1 MKSQIIGV
9 PENVLEPAD
18 LREAALQALHTAVE
32 THNYLLR
39 AHIDRD
45 EVGVNTFGDTVMKI
59 DFECEEA
66 VFEPFRYLARKYGVG
81 FSVVSEEHGE
91 FTIGANPA
99 YTLFVDGFDGSSKY
113 KQTGG
118 KSRGGPMM
126 AVYLGLNPRFDDY
139 LVAGIADF
147 GLKEIVFADRG
158 EGVKLFTK
166 GSWHHIYAPKGNMP
180 NNTTPIY
187 ADEGVSM
194 YDPSFN
200 WMVTSSKRETL
211 DDKTRIYIDEGVQN
225 FSTFPY
231 HANGYFYDPIKER
244 FDTQYLGSSAVYFFD
259 VATGR
264 ADLDLEYGRKECL
277 EHWTGYPLIKEAG
290 ASMEF
295 LSGGMVGPTRY
306 RDYLTLNHGYPA
318 IIIAATP
325 ELANE
330 ARAFSM
336 EFNSSPKQ

>member
-1 MKSQIIGV
+1 MVNNTGV
-9 PENVLEPAD
+9 NSDLALEPAD

-91 FTIGANPA
+91 FTIGTSPA

-113 KQTGG
+113 KETGG

-126 AVYLGLNPRFDDY
+126 AVYLGINPRFDDY

-147 GLKEIVFADRG
+147 GLKEIAFAARG

-166 GSWHHIYAPKGNMP
+166 GSWHHVYAS
-180 NNTTPIY
+180 
-187 ADEGVSM
+187 DEKKLGS
-194 YDPSFN
+194 
-200 WMVTSSKRETL
+200 T
-211 DDKTRIYIDEGVQN
+211 TRIYIDEGVKN
-225 FSTFPY
+225 YTTFP
-231 HANGYFYDPIKER
+231 HHTKGYFYDPIKER
-244 FDTQYLGSSAVYFFD
+244 FETQYLGSSAVYFFD

-264 ADLDLEYGRKECL
+264 ADLDLEYGRKENL
-277 EHWTGYPLIKEAG
+277 EHWAGYPLIKE
-290 ASMEF
+290 
-295 LSGGMVGPTRY
+295 SGGIMEYVSGGSVGPTRY
-306 RDYLTLNHGYPA
+306 RDYLQLNQGYPA
-318 IIIAATP
+318 VIIAATK
-325 ELANE
+325 ELGNA

-336 EFNSSPKQ
+336 RHQP

>member
-1 MKSQIIGV
+1 MNSHIRDTR
-9 PENVLEPAD
+9 ENVLKPAD

-81 FSVVSEEHGE
+81 FSVISEEHGA

-113 KQTGG
+113 RETGG

-126 AVYLGLNPRFDDY
+126 AVYLGVNPRFDDY

-147 GLKEIVFADRG
+147 GLKEIAFAARD

-166 GSWHHIYAPKGNMP
+166 GSWHHVYASDEKKLG
-180 NNTTPIY
+180 NTTRIY
-187 ADEGVSM
+187 IDEGVRI

-200 WMVTSSKRETL
+200 WPVKSAENMTL
-211 DDKTRIYIDEGVQN
+211 DDKTRIYIDEGVKN
-225 FSTFPY
+225 YTTFPH
-231 HANGYFYDPIKER
+231 HAKGYFYDPIKEQ
-244 FDTQYLGSSAVYFFD
+244 FETQYLGSSAVYFFD

-264 ADLDLEYGRKECL
+264 ADLDLEYGRKENL
-277 EHWTGYPLIKEAG
+277 EHWTGYPLIHE
-290 ASMEF
+290 
-295 LSGGMVGPTRY
+295 SGGIMEYVSGGSVGPTRY
-306 RDYLTLNHGYPA
+306 RDYLQLNDGYPA
-318 IIIAATP
+318 VIIAATK
-325 ELANE
+325 ELASA

-336 EFNSSPKQ
+336 RHQA